1 MWRRPRWP
9 AARQALAV
17 PSIGWSTLFF
27 VAPLVLLFVYSFGT
41 TDLLTYQVS
50 FGWTTQHYGDVF
62 EGLYLDAIRRS
73 LLLSVGTT
81 LACLVIG
88 FPVAYTIARAPR
100 RWQIALL
107 LMVMVP
113 FWTSFVVRTYGVFN
127 VIGDRGPLQQVL
139 HALGLVDGDIHLLFT
154 PAGVA
159 LGLVYSYLPL
169 MILPLYVALERIDPA
184 LVEAAGDL
192 GAGPWSALRRIVLP
206 LALPGIVAGSLLVG
220 IPAAGEYVIPQILGG
235 GKTLMVGNIV
245 ASQFLDSGDYPF
257 GSALAMVLTGIVMIA
272 LLLLR
277 ARSARAEVVAE

>member
-1 MWRRPRWP
+1 
-9 AARQALAV
+9 V
-17 PSIGWSTLFF
+17 PSIGWTTLFF

-41 TDLLTYQVS
+41 TELLTYRVT

-73 LLLSVGTT
+73 LLLSLGTT

-100 RWQIALL
+100 RWQLALL

-139 HALGLVDGDIHLLFT
+139 HSLGLVDEDIHLLFT

-159 LGLVYSYLPL
+159 IGLIYSYLPL

-192 GAGPWSALRRIVLP
+192 GAGPFSTLRRVVLP

-245 ASQFLDSGDYPF
+245 ASQFLDIGDYPF
-257 GSALAMVLTGIVMIA
+257 GSALAMVLTGVVMVAI
-272 LLLLR
+272 LLLR
-277 ARSARAEVVAE
+277 SRSARAEVVPQ